1 MKAYVAHYKAE
12 SPAFLPDRLSGPPKG
27 VQQSGFALVDAQTG
41 AVQLFPASETHRIQ
55 AHGRAFIYSPLTT
68 KIAEQMAQAMLP
80 YSTFSYLPSDR
91 KYTDVERHGEN
102 VRMQRVHLM
111 HGGIEDPKLFIAFAE
126 AIKGA
131 DLPAPAPEAPR
142 VLTLSRFRAEYPA
155 HQTDMSTLIYFGFSV
170 ESPVGE
176 RHDFPVHSTTKNTGT
191 PEDSR
196 EMAKLRFLLESA
208 GQVFDLE
215 RAIADATEIEFST
228 RKLRSISQTPLTEE
242 EMRFVFSGMYER

>member
-126 AIKGA
+126 AIKDA
-131 DLPAPAPEAPR
+131 DLPARADDGPR
-142 VLTLSRFRAEYPA
+142 VLTLSRFEAMCSAYET
-155 HQTDMSTLIYFGFSV
+155 QTTQLAYSGFSV
-170 ESPVGE
+170 ESAVGE
-176 RHDFPVHSTTKNTGT
+176 RHDFPVHSTTQDNVGT
-191 PEDSR
+191 PENR
-196 EMAKLRFLLESA
+196 KEMAKLRHYLESA
-208 GQVFDLE
+208 DQIFDLE
-215 RAIADATEIEFST
+215 KAVDATEIEFRT
-228 RKLRSISQTPLTEE
+228 KTLRSILRTPLTEE
-242 EMRFVFSGMYER
+242 ELRFVFSGMYER